1 MTGTTAAPGG
11 GGGSSGCSAAYAV
24 GNDWG
29 SGFTAGVTVTNTG
42 STATKSWTVTWT
54 WGGNQQVTNSWN
66 ATTAQSGSAVTAASQ
81 TYNGALAP
89 NGTTSFGFQASYSG
103 GNTAPTLT
111 CTAS

>member
-1 MTGTTAAPGG
+1 MLRRLRGRQRLGQRLHG
-11 GGGSSGCSAAYAV
+11 RCHRHH
-24 GNDWG
+24 
-29 SGFTAGVTVTNTG
+29 TG